1 MTRQATGEE
10 KIFTNH
16 ISDKDLNLE
25 IENLW
30 KLDDKANNPI
40 KKKIVLFKN
49 AKILKDRMTETRQ
62 LSDPEDA
69 GAEGNYP

>member
-1 MTRQATGEE
+1 MIKQITQ
-10 KIFTNH
+10 
-16 ISDKDLNLE
+16 L
-25 IENLW
+25 
-30 KLDDKANNPI
+30 